1 MQYTAA
7 DYRRKAEDAITDH
20 RNGRNHN
27 GLTEAHIYAQLALGL
42 AIGSVTGSGP
52 SAVAAMGRL
61 RASLRA
67 YAVMEGEDP
76 VAVL

>member
-27 GLTEAHIYAQLALGL
+27 GLTEATIYAQLALGL
-42 AIGSVTGSGP
+42 AIENAETLPTGITLTPPTRHSH
-52 SAVAAMGRL
+52 
-61 RASLRA
+61 
-67 YAVMEGEDP
+67 
-76 VAVL
+76 